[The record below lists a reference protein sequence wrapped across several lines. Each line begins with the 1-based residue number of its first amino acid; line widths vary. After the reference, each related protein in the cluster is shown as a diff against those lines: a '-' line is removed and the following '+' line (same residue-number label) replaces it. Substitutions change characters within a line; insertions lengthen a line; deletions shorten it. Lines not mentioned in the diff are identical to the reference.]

1 MKPARRKSPLTKA
14 TPRIAV
20 LPQIRSLIDDAQYH
34 AATAANLAM
43 VSLYWN
49 IGRIVTEDI
58 QRNARRAEYGERL
71 LEQLAERLTDEYGRG
86 YSRANL
92 QDMRRFFEQFEICQ
106 TLSSESAKQAK
117 NVGGRIRQT
126 LSSESARKPKK
137 SDARIRQTLS
147 SESRGVDFL
156 RRIEIDFRRH
166 FFLSWSH
173 YRILLGIDGELE
185 RGFYFDRTAKERWST
200 RELRR
205 QMSRALFQR
214 VAHSPDTRKLIAI
227 ERGGAK
233 PEVSDFGQLIK
244 DPYLLDFLGL
254 AGAYSERD
262 LEDAIIANLQK
273 FLSEL
278 GSDFC
283 FIGRQ
288 HPMRI
293 DDEDYWLDLLFYHR
307 GLRCLVAVDLKIG
320 AFAAA
325 DKGQMDLYLAW
336 LKAHDWRAGEN
347 EPVGLILCTSHRKQH
362 VELLTRGAQHK
373 MHVAEFSTHLPS
385 MKVLTDR
392 LKLYSKMLDD
402 ADAWPKPKK
411 KK

>member
-1 MKPARRKSPLTKA
+1 MKPSHRKSPSVKSA
-14 TPRIAV
+14 PRIAV
-20 LPQIRSLIDDAQYH
+20 LPQIRSLISDAQYH
-34 AATAANLAM
+34 AVTAANLAM

-58 QRNARRAEYGERL
+58 QKNAKRAEYGERL

-117 NVGGRIRQT
+117 NVTGRIRQT
-126 LSSESARKPKK
+126 LSSESH
-137 SDARIRQTLS
+137 
-147 SESRGVDFL
+147 GGDFSQ
-156 RRIEIDFRRH
+156 RIEIDFRRH

-173 YRILLGIDGELE
+173 YRILLGIAENLE
-185 RGFYFDRTAKERWST
+185 RGFYFDRTAKEHWST

-214 VAHSPDTRKLIAI
+214 VAHSPDTRRLIEI
-227 ERGGAK
+227 ERSGLR
-233 PEVSDFGQLIK
+233 PEISDFSQLVK
-244 DPYLLDFLGL
+244 DPFLLDFLGL
-254 AGAYSERD
+254 TGAYSERD
-262 LEDAIIANLQK
+262 LENAIIANLQK

-278 GSDFC
+278 GSEFC

-288 HPMRI
+288 HQMRI

-320 AFAAA
+320 PFTAA

-336 LKAHDWRAGEN
+336 LKAHEWREGEN

-362 VELLTRGAQHK
+362 VELLMRGAKHK
-373 MHVAEFSTHLPS
+373 MHVAEFRTHLPS
-385 MKVLTDR
+385 MKALTDR